1 MKTPSSFLFAL
12 AAALMLAGCVS
23 STSPTAP
30 SDKQA
35 VIANAVEDT
44 LSIGL
49 VPVLVKNPDYIPVA
63 RSIAVALGAFDGA
76 ALTPADVDAFLA
88 KTSLAPEDAR
98 TIAALV
104 NASWDTYAR
113 RYAQQVNA
121 NVRPDVKLFL
131 AAVANGITRA
141 LAALP
146 QNGDGLRASSA
157 DKSWPASTPEQ
168 DKPAGAR
175 TLAASYTRMADWL
188 ASYRR
193 DPGDDMT
200 VEQYA
205 AWESMEAEL
214 RARSVRLASL

>member
-1 MKTPSSFLFAL
+1 MKTRTRILIL
-12 AAALMLAGCVS
+12 ATSLLAFAGCS
-23 STSPTAP
+23 SAPVAPT
-30 SDKQA
+30 DKQT

-49 VPVLVKNPDYIPVA
+49 VPVLVKNPDYVPVA
-63 RSIAVALGAFDGA
+63 RSVAVTLGAFDGA
-76 ALTPADVDAFLA
+76 VLTPADVDAFLA

-121 NVRPDVKLFL
+121 SVRPDVKLFL

-146 QNGDGLRASSA
+146 QKTASLKSA
-157 DKSWPASTPEQ
+157 D
-168 DKPAGAR
+168 AR
-175 TLAASYTRMADWL
+175 TLAASYARMADWL

-193 DPGDDMT
+193 DPGDSMT
-200 VEQYA
+200 VEQYL